1 MANLASLT
9 TGAQGD
15 LQSDV
20 ILQEALDTFVK
31 DLGFFGSIHTDFGGS
46 AVRFNQS
53 LVTRIWAKRALTDVI
68 GFGTQTG
75 GGYNGGNEDTNAEA
89 VSITLDKHPF
99 IKFHLTDLEREE
111 SQVSL
116 ISDIA
121 QQAAHALARKVAE
134 DLLTEALQNATTQT
148 AVTAA
153 NYGMDDLYNLAKAFD
168 DADMPS
174 EGRWLVMSTKAYYET
189 LAELTNIANASYNIN
204 SGISEASFKQRL
216 AGFDIYTYNGLDGL
230 DADSTAGTDK
240 SYDLLAGY
248 RGSLA
253 MVSRLPEFADASM
266 QIGDIANASEPS
278 SGISL
283 QLRRKYD
290 VFDAK
295 EEYALTCM
303 YGLEAP
309 KDSVGNRI
317 FKQKIS

>member
-1 MANLASLT
+1 MANLGSLSQ
-9 TGAQGD
+9 GAQGD
-15 LQSDV
+15 LQSNV

-53 LVTRIWAKRALTDVI
+53 LVTRIWAKRATTDVI
-68 GFGTQTG
+68 DFGSAG
-75 GGYNGGNEDTNAEA
+75 GGYNGGGEDSDAEA

-99 IKFHLTDLEREE
+99 IKFHLTDLEREQ

-116 ISDIA
+116 IADIA

-134 DLLTEALQNATTQT
+134 DLLIEGLAEATTVG
-148 AVTAA
+148 AVTPA
-153 NYGMDDLYNLAKAFD
+153 NWGMDDLYTLAKKFD

-174 EGRWLVMSTKAYYET
+174 EGRWLVMSTQAYYET

-204 SGISEASFKQRL
+204 SGISEASFQQRL

-230 DADSTAGTDK
+230 DADSGAATDK

-303 YGLEAP
+303 YGLKAP
-309 KDSVGNRI
+309 NDTVGKRM
-317 FKQKIS
+317 FRQKIQ